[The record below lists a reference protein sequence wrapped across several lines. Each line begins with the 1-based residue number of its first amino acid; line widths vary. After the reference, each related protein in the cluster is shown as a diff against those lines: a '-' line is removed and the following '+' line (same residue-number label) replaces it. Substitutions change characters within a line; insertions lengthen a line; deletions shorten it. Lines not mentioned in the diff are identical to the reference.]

1 MSTDEATIA
10 SFETS
15 ADDIS
20 GDDKLIAFAEIISKM
35 RDTNEKIVVP
45 ILKKIETNTSNLQ
58 ESRTITIP
66 SRQNRAQYAHV

>member
-20 GDDKLIAFAEIISKM
+20 GDDKLIAFAEIISK
-35 RDTNEKIVVP
+35 
-45 ILKKIETNTSNLQ
+45 
-58 ESRTITIP
+58 
-66 SRQNRAQYAHV
+66 